1 MSCLEPILII
11 ITLVLGIFGTI
22 GDNREGGKL
31 TKFGRWTIFFLCL
44 FALITFVTVLKA
56 YSKDVENA
64 KEETKKYIALV
75 TQIQR
80 TMYPLEFSGAMVRFT
95 YDLDRPCYAAIC
107 SNLVSHVPK
116 ASIKR
121 EVRSVPFKRAKLQGK
136 TSENICGYVTETN
149 GVTTG
154 FISDEHGELI
164 SVEPHLGELAL
175 DCADPLDAFIYAVQ
189 NDSYNGALLCKD
201 YTRDDVS
208 KRFIYMSNPYF
219 DAPRGVGLFLDF
231 GPPSLRTATANY
243 APSKRSLQIMISF
256 QKLTVS
262 SGNGQIVSMFDTPG
276 MIVAFQRTSMSADNP
291 PPSALNLPPPSV
303 EIQLPVGRF
312 RKIKTSLSQSPDINI
327 PTLISTPLSAAQAGV
342 EGLQFAGD

>member
-1 MSCLEPILII
+1 MPCLELILII
-11 ITLVLGIFGTI
+11 ITLVLGVFGTI

-80 TMYPLEFSGAMVRFT
+80 TMYPLEFSGAMLRFT
-95 YDLDRPCYAAIC
+95 YDLDRPCYEAIC
-107 SNLVSHVPK
+107 SNLVSRVPE

-121 EVRSVPFKRAKLQGK
+121 EVRSVPFKLAKLQGK

-154 FISDEHGELI
+154 FISDKHGELI
-164 SVEPHLGELAL
+164 SIDPQMGELAPN
-175 DCADPLDAFIYAVQ
+175 CADPLDAFIYAVQ

-201 YTRDDVS
+201 YTKDDVS
-208 KRFIYMSNPYF
+208 KRFIFMSDPYL

-231 GPPSLRTATANY
+231 GAPSLRTAKANY
-243 APSKRSLQIMISF
+243 DPRKKSLQITISF
-256 QKLTVS
+256 QKLTVL
-262 SGNGQIVSMFDTPG
+262 SGNGQIVSMFDTHG
-276 MIVAFQRTSMSADNP
+276 MIVALQCASMNDDIKTT
-291 PPSALNLPPPSV
+291 SALNLPPPSV
-303 EIQLPVGRF
+303 EIRVPVGRF
-312 RKIKTSLSQSPDINI
+312 RKIKTSLSQSADINI
-327 PTLISTPLSAAQAGV
+327 RTLISTPLSAAQAGV